1 MCCFCAVCVFC
12 VCVSAVL
19 HIQIDNLHF
28 SYVCALSTGSTRK
41 ISAAKKRKR
50 NRRAAVVRLHERN
63 STGSKVPGGCDT
75 SPFSNTLGSSD
86 GGSSPTYGHYRSP
99 EGETTPVYAC
109 PSSCDSKLAV
119 IAASSTSEGTTPV
132 YACPSSCDSKLA
144 VIAASSTSEGTTPV
158 YACPSS
164 CDSEL
169 AVHAMART
177 MTTVHPW
184 TPLATL
190 TSSPSSPVTHPP
202 RALRFPQS
210 DSIESSEDDADK
222 FGATGTDLRW
232 LRRCRQ
238 LN

>member
-132 YACPSSCDSKLA
+132 YACPSSCDS
-144 VIAASSTSEGTTPV
+144 
-158 YACPSS
+158 
-164 CDSEL
+164 EL

-210 DSIESSEDDADK
+210 DSTESSEDDADK